1 MVETQK
7 SYSTFSVANFYFG
20 IRTTDVTEL
29 TRDNEVTPVPLAPP
43 AIRGLINLRG
53 QIVTAINIRER
64 LGIGGSDYAERP
76 IALFY
81 SLSGN
86 LFGLLVDAVND
97 ILEVQE
103 SSFEPPPGHLPE
115 LAQEFITGVYKLE
128 DRLLFVLDPRKIVTG
143 IADVHR

>member
-1 MVETQK
+1 MDTSK
-7 SYSTFSVANFYFG
+7 SYSTFTIDHFYFG

-29 TRDNEVTPVPLAPP
+29 TRDNEVTPVPLAPGSV
-43 AIRGLINLRG
+43 RGLINLRG
-53 QIVTAINIRER
+53 QIVTAINIRKR
-64 LGIGGSDYAERP
+64 LGITGTDYVERP

-81 SLSGN
+81 NLNGN

-103 SSFEPPPGHLPE
+103 SGFELPPGHLPE
-115 LAQEFITGVYKLE
+115 SAQEFIKGVYKLE

-143 IADVHR
+143 IADLH